1 MAVDM
6 FLQLDPIKGESMD
19 KDHKDQIDVLSWSW
33 GMAQSGTTHLAS
45 GGGAGKVSVQD
56 LSFTHYVDLASTYL
70 MQACTK
76 GQHISKGILTVRKA
90 GGDAPLEYITIT
102 MEEVIVTNVHTGGSM
117 GEERLTEN
125 VTLNFR
131 KFKYQYAEQEKEG
144 GGGKKPEFG
153 WDIAANEET
162 AHAS

>member
-6 FLQLDPIKGESMD
+6 FLKLEPIKGESQD
-19 KDHKDQIDVLSWSW
+19 KSHSNEIDILSWSW
-33 GMAQSGTTHLAS
+33 GMSQTGTTHLTS

-56 LSFTHYVDLASTYL
+56 LTFTHYVDLASSYL
-70 MQACTK
+70 FQACTK
-76 GQHISKGILTVRKA
+76 GKHIEKGILTVRKA
-90 GGDAPLEYITIT
+90 GGDDPLEYIKIT

-131 KFKYQYAEQEKEG
+131 KFKYEYKEQQKEG
-144 GGGKKPEFG
+144 GGGASPSFG
-153 WDIAANEET
+153 WDIAANQEQ
-162 AHAS
+162 S